1 MRLSIKYTSVRV
13 GEGCID
19 RPMIP
24 LIIRKGEKHIP
35 LLGILDSGS
44 DFMLIPK
51 DIAEYLNLELHGSEE
66 ADAIGNKVETKKSM
80 ISLTVSDGK
89 TNIYLQNIPVKI
101 LMQDGLKE
109 VIVGR
114 IPFFEEFDITFK
126 ENSKRIEL
134 IRAQRR

>member
-1 MRLSIKYTSVRV
+1 LRLSIKYTSVKV

-24 LIIRKGEKHIP
+24 LIIRRDEKHIP

-44 DFMLIPK
+44 DFMLVPK

-66 ADAIGNKVETKKSM
+66 ADAIGSKVETKKSTV
-80 ISLTVSDGK
+80 SLTVSDGK
-89 TNIYLQNIPVKI
+89 TNVYLQNIPVRV

-114 IPFFEEFDITFK
+114 IPFFGEFDITFR

-134 IRAQRR
+134 VRTKRG